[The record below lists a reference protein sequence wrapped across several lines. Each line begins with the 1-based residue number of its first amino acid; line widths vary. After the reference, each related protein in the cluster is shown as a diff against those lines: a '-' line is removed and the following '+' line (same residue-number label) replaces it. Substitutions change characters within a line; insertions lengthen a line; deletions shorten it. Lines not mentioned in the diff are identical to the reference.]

1 MNIIFE
7 DSYKT
12 SNFKLLFMFPKAFR
26 FFYIPTFT
34 TEWHTM
40 TTTTII
46 YLDPVKYVNN
56 LFSICKN
63 YYHHHTIEKN
73 NSGIWNT
80 Y

>member
-12 SNFKLLFMFPKAFR
+12 SNFKLLFMFPNTFR

-56 LFSICKN
+56 LFF
-63 YYHHHTIEKN
+63 HL
-73 NSGIWNT
+73 
-80 Y
+80 